1 MDKCKIYVFF
11 ISIFILAIIPT
22 KYTYCASEDEKWVKD
37 AFNATDSFFKEDF
50 TQHDPLKL
58 DNWLLPFFT
67 AIIKWINRILLIAL
81 FGLSAVALSYCGL
94 QYILTADGPN
104 QKLDA
109 RKNIRTTFIGM
120 FYGFGAYAI
129 WGIAMQIV
137 KLIIGSFSS

>member
-1 MDKCKIYVFF
+1 MNNYK
-11 ISIFILAIIPT
+11 IFILVIFIFILVIVPSN
-22 KYTYCASEDEKWVKD
+22 YTYCENEDEKWVKD
-37 AFNATDSFFKEDF
+37 AFNATGSFFNEDI
-50 TQHDPLKL
+50 TAHDPLKL
-58 DNWLLPFFT
+58 DSWLLPFFEN
-67 AIIKWINRILLIAL
+67 IIKLINRILLIAL

-129 WGIAMQIV
+129 WGIAMQVIKV
-137 KLIIGSFSS
+137 IIGSFSS